1 MVQVCELEE
10 LRREVEELKRELEE
24 LRKFVNALD
33 EDLEEVKEW
42 ARDEYEI
49 REIAH
54 EVAEKVAREIAEGEI
69 FRWVKR
75 ESLYY

>member
-1 MVQVCELEE
+1 VQVCELEE

-33 EDLEEVKEW
+33 EDLEDVKSWAVDAYEV
-42 ARDEYEI
+42 

-54 EVAEKVAREIAEGEI
+54 RVAETV
-69 FRWVKR
+69 VS
-75 ESLYY
+75 ESVRSEALYL

>member
-1 MVQVCELEE
+1 MQVCEVER

-33 EDLEEVKEW
+33 EDLEDVKGWAVDACEV
-42 ARDEYEI
+42 

-54 EVAEKVAREIAEGEI
+54 QVAEKV
-69 FRWVKR
+69 VS
-75 ESLYY
+75 ESVRSEALYL